1 MKYGVIYN
9 YETPVKVGEI
19 EVSRII
25 SNPSFY
31 ILFTNE
37 GAKRFANV
45 EDLTEEQ
52 ILALLG

>member
-1 MKYGVIYN
+1 MKKYGVIYN

-19 EVSRII
+19 EVSRIVR
-25 SNPSFY
+25 NPVFY

-37 GAKRFANV
+37 GVKRFRG

-52 ILALLG
+52 ILDLIK